1 MALPLTS
8 GKKGAAAPGAGPS
21 APSAGPSGKAA
32 KEEAHPPQVDG
43 FKMKGRL
50 VKGKL
55 KDLATVLRSISF
67 LELAPEKDVLNVIYV
82 ESRDIDKNPYLFSI
96 IKVKEDELEVMYTI
110 PSEISP
116 KKRRVDVIRYL
127 LNILSLIESSY
138 AVDNKTVYQLI
149 ENAIRE
155 LAGSVTMDYNK
166 LYTSFDSLKKEV
178 DDLRKKVDRLNEQN
192 QALTSSNYDL
202 KTQNDDLR
210 LRLQQLEGLSDE
222 ALKAKLQEWVA
233 EHSGTMNI
241 TEFTKVHKVSDAR
254 VEEMLNK
261 LVSEGYLE
269 VVQ

>member
-1 MALPLTS
+1 MALPSTQP
-8 GKKGAAAPGAGPS
+8 KKGAPAPGAAQQPQGSPL
-21 APSAGPSGKAA
+21 KD
-32 KEEAHPPQVDG
+32 EAHPPQVDG
-43 FKMKGRL
+43 FKVKGRL
-50 VKGKL
+50 AKGKL

-96 IKVKEDELEVMYTI
+96 VKLKEDELEVMYTI

-138 AVDNKTVYQLI
+138 SVDNKTIYQLI
-149 ENAIRE
+149 ETSIKE

-166 LYTSFDSLKKEV
+166 LYTSYDSLKKEV
-178 DDLRKKVDRLNEQN
+178 DDYKKKVDRLTEQN
-192 QALTSSNYDL
+192 QALTSQNYEL
-202 KTQNDDLR
+202 KSQNDDYK

-222 ALKAKLQEWVA
+222 ALKGKLQEWVA
-233 EHSGTMNI
+233 EHSGTINI
-241 TEFTKVHKVSDAR
+241 TEFAKLNKVSDAR
-254 VEEMLNK
+254 IEEMLNK